1 VVNVG
6 GGVGYLIDLRPKGE
20 RDLPLTPADAAA
32 LAAVR
37 EGGGPGVT
45 LHGTRGAA
53 RPTGPVVIDG
63 EAVELDGDAK

>member
-1 VVNVG
+1 MNF
-6 GGVGYLIDLRPKGE
+6 LTLR
-20 RDLPLTPADAAA
+20 
-32 LAAVR
+32 
-37 EGGGPGVT
+37 GGPGVT